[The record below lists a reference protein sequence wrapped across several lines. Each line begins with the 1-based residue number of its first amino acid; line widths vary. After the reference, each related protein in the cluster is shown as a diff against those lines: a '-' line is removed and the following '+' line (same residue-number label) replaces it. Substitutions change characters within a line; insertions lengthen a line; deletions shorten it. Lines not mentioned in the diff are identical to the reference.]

1 MHHRTLVIAAR
12 TILLMLVI
20 AAVAL
25 ALLGSAALVLPDP
38 PESGGWLRVIFG
50 QVFAVVAFG
59 MAAIIGAPAAIGLA
73 AMAGAAKED
82 TEPTLPIAARWAL
95 TGIAIVTVAITAVDC
110 LTTSRT
116 PTILDL
122 GMIGLV
128 ALASLGLAGA
138 ASFSPH
144 RGRAILSALALL
156 VVAGG
161 TLWVLT
167 FALVAQ

>member
-1 MHHRTLVIAAR
+1 MHRRTLLVAAR
-12 TILLMLVI
+12 TTLLMLVI

-25 ALLGSAALVLPDP
+25 SVLGAAALVLPDP

-50 QVFAVVAFG
+50 RVFAVVAFG
-59 MAAIIGAPAAIGLA
+59 MAAIIGAPAAIGLS
-73 AMAGAAKED
+73 AMAGAAKD
-82 TEPTLPIAARWAL
+82 GAVPTLPIVARRAL
-95 TGIAIVTVAITAVDC
+95 AGIAIVTVAITAVDC

-116 PTILDL
+116 PTVLDL
-122 GMIGLV
+122 GVIGLV

-144 RGRAILSALALL
+144 RWRAILSALALL